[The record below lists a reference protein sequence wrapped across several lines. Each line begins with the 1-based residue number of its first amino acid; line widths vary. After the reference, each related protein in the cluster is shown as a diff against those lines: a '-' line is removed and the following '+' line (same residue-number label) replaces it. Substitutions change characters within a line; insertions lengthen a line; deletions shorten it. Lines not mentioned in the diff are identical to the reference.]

1 MQKRSRTIA
10 AIFSAG
16 VLGAGILGG
25 AAMAAVP
32 ANTIS
37 SGSTGTPLPVSV
49 VDALEAGLLAISI
62 DEARKTRSVVDMAPI
77 WRQFD
82 AALAGKVQKGAA

>member
-32 ANTIS
+32 TNTPSSASAYAAN
-37 SGSTGTPLPVSV
+37 
-49 VDALEAGLLAISI
+49 
-62 DEARKTRSVVDMAPI
+62 
-77 WRQFD
+77 
-82 AALAGKVQKGAA
+82 